1 MNEIL
6 PKLVQSLGL
15 NGTKW
20 ELIRKVVRLRAPREI
35 PQNPFVGGGVS
46 LESAAMNFREDL
58 NDEQYAAVTA
68 PDGPALVVA
77 AAGTGKTRTLIY
89 RLAYLVTEKNVQPWE
104 VLLLTFTNKAAK
116 EMIERASALV
126 ESESDRGFDRGMSG
140 TFHSFANR
148 LLRRHASLIGF
159 GNDFSILDS
168 DDSKKLIR
176 SCMDDLKVEKKN
188 FPKPEVI
195 LSLQG
200 VTNGRMGDLGAAVT
214 DHFELT
220 DVDAEQVLAV
230 LERYNARKKEQNAMD
245 FDDLLAFALKLLKEH
260 EDVRERYQNLFR
272 YVLVDEYQDTNAIQ
286 EQLVRQLV
294 GERENLM
301 VVGDDFQSIYS
312 WRGADY
318 RNFLDF
324 EKRYPNATTYKLQT
338 NYRSTPEILH
348 VANSVIAGNPE
359 QFQKELRPVRASKT
373 RPNLFRPRDGSV
385 QARYVIEKAKEL
397 HRRGMAYS
405 DICVLYRSHFHAME
419 LQMELSRASLP
430 YMLTSGVRFFEQ
442 AHIKDVCAV
451 LRMLANPGDELAF
464 TRLLEMFPK
473 VGAKTALK
481 IFRKFGGRC
490 NFKREET
497 IDEITAALPKA
508 ALPDWG
514 KVAPV
519 FAAYHKE
526 KLQSDPGE
534 VIFRFVKE
542 FYSEFMVENFDNH
555 KYRQEDIDGLI
566 EFTVKFDTTEE
577 FLSEIALQS
586 NVDGD
591 TATDAEASNDAI
603 RLSTVHQAKGL
614 EWKAVFILFVCEDMF
629 PSKKAAEESGDAE
642 ERRLFYVAITR
653 AEDELFICA
662 PMVRR
667 QRDGGI
673 IFLDPSRFIS
683 EISSDMLAERNG
695 MPQAYEPPSAPPPAP
710 KKPAPRPVST
720 TPTWERERPH
730 NCLLHVDDFTFSKG
744 AAEVELEFDQHNLPG
759 LTKSVKHKIR
769 IEDSFFEPIHDS
781 LKDTVGGTITLSV
794 LVSYNA
800 FWITEYEVTDCDLKN
815 ALEERVVPDAVPAYL
830 NAFEKK
836 GFAFVDLQTL
846 LAQCDGISEE
856 ELFKQLNPDALHAKQ
871 VEYLA
876 KEHLSTFGSIHVGTD
891 GASVLCLLEGEMDCF
906 FVWEIFDADRS
917 TYLWKTNASLREFMK
932 KPKLYMEE
940 VAIVLKEIESINTT
954 GGRAKYKASKPANF
968 YHFEHAYE
976 EDGFDAWLSKL
987 NLKLGRLL

>member
-1 MNEIL
+1 
-6 PKLVQSLGL
+6 
-15 NGTKW
+15 
-20 ELIRKVVRLRAPREI
+20 
-35 PQNPFVGGGVS
+35 
-46 LESAAMNFREDL
+46 MNFREDL

-89 RLAYLVTEKNVQPWE
+89 RLAYLVTEKHVQPWE

-168 DDSKKLIR
+168 DDSKKLVR

-200 VTNGRMGDLGAAVT
+200 VTSGRMGDLSAAVT

-220 DVDAEQVLAV
+220 DVDAEQVLLV
-230 LERYNARKKEQNAMD
+230 LERYNTRKREQNAMD
-245 FDDLLAFALKLLKEH
+245 FDDLLVYALKLLEEH
-260 EDVRERYQNLFR
+260 DDVRSRYQHLFR

-286 EQLVRQLV
+286 EKLVRQLV
-294 GERENLM
+294 GESENLM

-348 VANSVIAGNPE
+348 VANTVIAGNPE
-359 QFQKELRPVRASKT
+359 QFQKELRPVRASKN
-373 RPNLFRPRDGSV
+373 RPHLFRPRDGSV

-451 LRMLANPGDELAF
+451 LRILANPGDELAF

-490 NFKREET
+490 NFQHAET
-497 IDEITAALPKA
+497 IAEVTAALPKA
-508 ALPDWG
+508 AVADWE
-514 KVAPV
+514 KIAPI
-519 FAAYHKE
+519 FTAYRE
-526 KLQSDPGE
+526 ENLQSDPGE
-534 VIFRFVKE
+534 VIHRFNKE
-542 FYSEFMVENFDNH
+542 FYSEFMAENFDNH
-555 KYRQEDIDGLI
+555 KHRQEDIDGLI

-591 TATDAEASNDAI
+591 ASTDAEASNDAI

-642 ERRLFYVAITR
+642 ERRLFYVAVTR

-667 QRDGGI
+667 QHDGGI

-683 EISSDMLAERNG
+683 EISPEMLEEG
-695 MPQAYEPPSAPPPAP
+695 GGVSLLYEPPSAPPPRRPPPAP
-710 KKPAPRPVST
+710 KKPEPRPVST
-720 TPTWERERPH
+720 TPTWERGRPH

-744 AAEVELEFDQHNLPG
+744 AAEVELAFDLHNLPG
-759 LTKSVKHKIR
+759 LTKSVKQKIR
-769 IEDSFFEPIHDS
+769 IEDAFFEPLHDS
-781 LKDTVGGTITLSV
+781 LKDAVSGIVTLSV

-815 ALEERVVPDAVPAYL
+815 VLEERVTPDALPSYL
-830 NAFEKK
+830 NRQLGAFEKK
-836 GFAFVDLQTL
+836 GRAFVDLQTL

-856 ELFKQLNPDALHAKQ
+856 DLFEQLIPDARHADQ
-871 VEYLA
+871 VAYLA
-876 KEHLSTFGSIHVGTD
+876 EEHLSSLGPINIGTD
-891 GASVLCLLEGEMDCF
+891 GASVLCLLDGGTECF
-906 FVWEIFDADRS
+906 FVWEVFDADRS
-917 TYLWKTNASLREFMK
+917 TYLWKTTASLREFMK
-932 KPKLYMEE
+932 KPKLYEE
-940 VAIVLKEIESINTT
+940 ELAVVLKKIESINAM
-954 GGRAKYKASKPANF
+954 GGRTKYKASHPANF
-968 YHFEHAYE
+968 YHFKHDYE
-976 EDGFDAWLSKL
+976 ENGFDVWLSSL

>member
-1 MNEIL
+1 
-6 PKLVQSLGL
+6 
-15 NGTKW
+15 
-20 ELIRKVVRLRAPREI
+20 
-35 PQNPFVGGGVS
+35 
-46 LESAAMNFREDL
+46 MNFQEEL
-58 NDEQYAAVTA
+58 NEEQLAAVTA

-89 RLAYLVTEKNVQPWE
+89 RLAYLVKEKNVQPWE

-116 EMIERASALV
+116 EMIERASSLI

-148 LLRRHASLIGF
+148 LLRRHAGLVGF

-168 DDSKKLIR
+168 DDSKKLVR

-195 LSLQG
+195 LSLLG
-200 VTNGRMGDLGAAVT
+200 VTSGRMGDLGAAVT

-220 DVDAEQVLAV
+220 DVNAEQVLAV

-245 FDDLLAFALKLLKEH
+245 FDDLLAFALKLLNEH
-260 EDVRERYQNLFR
+260 EDVRLRYQTLFR

-294 GERENLM
+294 SGHGNLM

-324 EKRYPNATTYKLQT
+324 EQRYPDATTYKLQI
-338 NYRSTPEILH
+338 NYRSTPEILE

-359 QFQKELRPVRASKT
+359 QFQKELRPVRASQA
-373 RPNLFRPRDGSV
+373 RPHLFRPRDGSI
-385 QARYVIEKAKEL
+385 QARYVIEKAREL
-397 HRRGMAYS
+397 QRKGMRLA

-451 LRMLANPGDELAF
+451 LKLLANPSDEMAF
-464 TRLLEMFPK
+464 TRLVEMFPK
-473 VGAKTALK
+473 VGPKTALK

-490 NFKREET
+490 NFQRAET
-497 IDEITAALPKA
+497 IEEVTAALPKA
-508 ALPDWG
+508 ALPDWE
-514 KVAPV
+514 KIAPI
-519 FAAYHKE
+519 FTAYRE
-526 KLQSDPGE
+526 ENLQGDPGE

-566 EFTVKFDTTEE
+566 EFTAKFETTEE

-586 NVDGD
+586 NVDGEVSSE
-591 TATDAEASNDAI
+591 AEAPEDAI

-614 EWKAVFILFVCEDMF
+614 EWKAVFILFACEDMF

-642 ERRLFYVAITR
+642 ERRLFYVAVTR
-653 AEDELFICA
+653 TEDELFICA
-662 PMVRR
+662 PTVRR

-683 EISSDMLAERNG
+683 EIPPEMLDEVSGFSAS
-695 MPQAYEPPSAPPPAP
+695 QTYSAPSAPPRRP
-710 KKPAPRPVST
+710 KPPSRPMPKPAPRPQST
-720 TPTWERERPH
+720 TPTWEREREH
-730 NCLLHVDDFTFSKG
+730 SCRLHIDEFTFSDG
-744 AAEVELEFDQHNLPG
+744 AAEVELAFDQHNLPG
-759 LTKSVKHKIR
+759 LTTSIKQTIR
-769 IEDSFFEPIHDS
+769 VEDPLFEPIYNS
-781 LKDTVGGTITLSV
+781 LKDALRQAPDGRTILLSV
-794 LVSYNA
+794 SVSYTA
-800 FWITEYEVTDCDLKN
+800 LSVTEYEVTACDLKEY
-815 ALEERVVPDAVPAYL
+815 LETRLEQAVPAYL
-830 NAFEKK
+830 NQRLGAFEKK
-836 GFAFVDLQTL
+836 GRDFVDMKTL
-846 LAQCDGISEE
+846 LAECDGIESES
-856 ELFKQLNPDALHAKQ
+856 ELVERLGADARHAEQ
-871 VEYLA
+871 IAHLA
-876 KEHLSTFGSIHVGTD
+876 KEHLATLGPINVGTD
-891 GASVLCLLEGEMDCF
+891 GNSVLCLLAGAEGCF
-906 FVWEIFDADRS
+906 FVWEIFDADLS
-917 TYLWKTNASLREFMK
+917 TYLWKSTASLMELST
-932 KPKLYMEE
+932 KPHRYAEE
-940 VAIVLKEIESINTT
+940 MALVLKEIESIPKL
-954 GGRAKYKASKPANF
+954 GGRTKYKASKPGNF
-968 YHFEHAYE
+968 SHFKHDYDAE
-976 EDGFDAWLSKL
+976 GFEAWLTKL
-987 NLKLGRLL
+987 NQKLGRLL